1 MMDKRVGILKI
12 LRYIF
17 LSFIIVLGLISIVGT
32 NAPDLFGNDGD
43 SSETNSTGG
52 GTKWTYMVYIA
63 GDNNLSDAAIGDIN
77 EMEQVGS
84 NDSVN
89 VVVQVEFSQQYT
101 PDMSGNTLR
110 GKILKDSDTAINS
123 PLEDMGENLDMGVK
137 ETLTDFIKWATTNYP
152 ADYYALVLWDHGAGW
167 KLSRQTGG
175 AVRGAL
181 QDETSGS
188 FMSLPD
194 LASAVSE
201 SGVHLDVINFDACL
215 MAMYEVAYEFNGLTD
230 YMVFSEEVEP
240 GDGDPYDTILQ
251 DLVDNPNMTPSE
263 LAIMIT
269 KKFKEFY
276 QSYDRT
282 KITKSAVDMSKT
294 TQLHDQICELV
305 QLMNDTMSS
314 ERPHIQGARDT
325 SINYQYPENRDLGD
339 FLENYFNLTSN
350 SNIKN
355 KMTAIQ
361 TTLTEMVISNE
372 ISPETNDAIIDSK
385 GLAIFLPRR
394 DEVTTDDLTKYSLL
408 AVNQDQERVVGENT
422 WGSFVNNLITGDV
435 GQNPLQTGEG
445 NFAIMLRWDTDA
457 DLDLLIN
464 EPDGTWAAP
473 FIGATSPNGFL
484 SEDSIDSGESTE
496 NYAAAETV
504 EKGYYDVFVSYYE
517 DGPSGTK
524 PTTAYIY
531 ILDPANGVNEFPD
544 QPDYQREM
552 DLTNQAP
559 IIWDQNV
566 LNGIQNDDYTDW
578 WWPTYLTRSSNGEA
592 SITLNENINLN
603 FIVIPYKKKLKK
615 LPPMD

>member
-32 NAPDLFGNDGD
+32 NAPDPFGNDGD

-101 PDMSGNTLR
+101 PDMPGNTLR

-263 LAIMIT
+263 LAITIT
-269 KKFKEFY
+269 EKFKDFY
-276 QSYDRT
+276 ELDGRI
-282 KITKSAVDMSKT
+282 KVTKSAVDMANT
-294 TQLHDQICELV
+294 VQLDSQISELA
-305 QLMNDTMSS
+305 QLMNNNISS
-314 ERPHIQGARDT
+314 ERPNIQSARDE

-339 FLENYFNLTSN
+339 FLENYNIRTSN
-350 SNIKN
+350 GDIAN
-355 KMTAIQ
+355 KITSIQ
-361 TTLTEMVISNE
+361 TTLDEMIISNK
-372 ISPETNDAIIDSK
+372 IFSPPASDAITGSY

-394 DEVTTDDLTKYSLL
+394 DEVSDADLTRYSLL
-408 AVNQDQERVVGENT
+408 AINQAREVGDNT
-422 WGSFVNNLITGDV
+422 WGGFVNLLVTGDT
-435 GQNPLQTGEG
+435 GTLLQTAEG
-445 NFAIMLRWDTDA
+445 NFVVMLKWNTDA
-457 DLDLLIN
+457 DLDLYIG
-464 EPDGTWAAP
+464 EPNGNLYAPWTGT
-473 FIGATSPNGFL
+473 TSPNGFF
-484 SEDSIDSGESTE
+484 SEDSLFSGESME

-504 EKGYYDVFVSYYE
+504 ESGTYDILVNYYDN
-517 DGPSGTK
+517 GPSTSG
-524 PTTAYIY
+524 PTTASIY
-531 ILDPANGVNEFPD
+531 ILDPANGINEFPD
-544 QPDYQREM
+544 QPQYQREM
-552 DLTNQAP
+552 DLSDPVPENYVGV
-559 IIWDQNV
+559 WDDIMDNV
-566 LNGIQNDDYTDW
+566 YSDW
-578 WWPTYLTRSSNGEA
+578 WWPDSLTRSLNGEA
-592 SITLNENINLN
+592 SIALNEDINLN
-603 FIVIPYKKKLKK
+603 FIVNPSKKKLKR
-615 LPPMD
+615 LPQMD

>member
-1 MMDKRVGILKI
+1 MMDKRSGILKI

-32 NAPDLFGNDGD
+32 NAPDPLGNDGD
-43 SSETNSTGG
+43 SSKTSGTGG
-52 GTKWTYMVYIA
+52 DTKWTYMVYIA

-84 NDSVN
+84 NDSMN

-101 PDMSGNTLR
+101 PDMSRNTLR
-110 GKILKDSDTAINS
+110 GKILKDYDQTTISS
-123 PLEDMGENLDMGVK
+123 PLEDMGDNLDMGVK
-137 ETLTDFIKWATTNYP
+137 ETLTDFIKWAATNYP
-152 ADYYALVLWDHGAGW
+152 ADYYVLVLWDHGAGW

-188 FMSLPD
+188 FMSLPE

-269 KKFKEFY
+269 KEFKEFY
-276 QSYDRT
+276 KSYDRT

-294 TQLHDQICELV
+294 TQLHNQICTLA
-305 QLMNDTMSS
+305 QFMNSNMDS

-325 SINYQYPENRDLGD
+325 SINYLYPENHDLGD
-339 FLENYFNLTSN
+339 FLKYYYDLTSD
-350 SNIKN
+350 SEIKY
-355 KMTAIQ
+355 KITEIQ
-361 TTLTEMVISNE
+361 TTLSEMVISNE
-372 ISPETNDAIIDSK
+372 IYSPENDAITGSK
-385 GLAIFLPRR
+385 GLAVFLPRR
-394 DEVTTDDLTKYSLL
+394 DEVPDADLTRYSLL
-408 AVNQDQERVVGENT
+408 AINQSRVVGDNT
-422 WGSFVNNLITGDV
+422 WGSFVNLLVTGDT
-435 GQNPLQTGEG
+435 GQTPPLTAEG
-445 NFAIMLRWDTDA
+445 NFVIMLKWDTDA

-504 EKGYYDVFVSYYE
+504 EKGYYDVFVSYYK
-517 DGPSGTK
+517 DGPSGKT

-531 ILDPANGVNEFPD
+531 ILDPANGVNEFPA

-559 IIWDQNV
+559 IIWDDTV
-566 LNGIQNDDYTDW
+566 LNDIQNNIYSDW
-578 WWPTYLTRSSNGEA
+578 WWPTYLERSLNGEV
-592 SITLNENINLN
+592 SLDDSNININ
-603 FIVIPYKKKLKK
+603 FIVIPSKKKLKR
-615 LPPMD
+615 LPQID

>member
-32 NAPDLFGNDGD
+32 NAPDPFGNDGD

-77 EMEQVGS
+77 EMEEVGS

-101 PDMSGNTLR
+101 PDMPGNTLR

-123 PLEDMGENLDMGVK
+123 PLEDMGENLDMGIK
-137 ETLTDFIKWATTNYP
+137 ETLTDFIKWATTKYP

-251 DLVDNPNMTPSE
+251 DLVEDPNMTPSE
-263 LAIMIT
+263 LATMIT
-269 KKFKEFY
+269 TKYMEFY
-276 QSYDRT
+276 QSDGRN
-282 KITKSAVDMSKT
+282 KVTKSVVDMTKT
-294 TQLHDQICELV
+294 VQLHNQISELA
-305 QLMNDTMSS
+305 QLMNDTMDS

-339 FLENYFNLTSN
+339 FLKNYINRTSN
-350 SNIKN
+350 SDIAN
-355 KMTAIQ
+355 KITVIQ
-361 TTLTEMVISNE
+361 TTLDEMIISNE
-372 ISPETNDAIIDSK
+372 IFSPTANDAITGSD

-394 DEVTTDDLTKYSLL
+394 DEVPEVDLTGYLLL
-408 AVNQDQERVVGENT
+408 AINQEREVGDNT
-422 WGSFVNNLITGDV
+422 WGSFVNLLVTGDT
-435 GQNPLQTGEG
+435 GTLLQTAEG
-445 NFAIMLRWDTDA
+445 NFVVMLKWDTDA
-457 DLDLLIN
+457 DLDLYIR
-464 EPDGTWAAP
+464 EPDENLYAPWIGT
-473 FIGATSPNGFL
+473 TSPNGFF
-484 SEDSIDSGESTE
+484 SQDSLYSGESME
-496 NYAAAETV
+496 NYAAAATV
-504 EKGYYDVFVSYYE
+504 ESGTYDIFVNYYD
-517 DGPSGTK
+517 DGPSTSG
-524 PTTAYIY
+524 PTTASIY
-531 ILDPANGVNEFPD
+531 ILDPANGVNEFPA

-552 DLTNQAP
+552 DLTNVAP
-559 IIWDQNV
+559 FILDE
-566 LNGIQNDDYTDW
+566 NDLKDDVYSDW
-578 WWPTYLTRSSNGEA
+578 WWPHSLPRSLNVEA

-603 FIVIPYKKKLKK
+603 FIVTHFKEKLKR

>member
-1 MMDKRVGILKI
+1 MMDKRGGILKI

-32 NAPDLFGNDGD
+32 NVPDPLGSDDD
-43 SSETNSTGG
+43 SSKTS

-89 VVVQVEFSQQYT
+89 AVVQVEYSQQYT
-101 PDMSGNTLR
+101 PGVSLNTMR
-110 GKILKDSDTAINS
+110 GRIVQDNDLTTINS

-137 ETLTDFIKWATTNYP
+137 ATLTDFIKWATTNYP

-175 AVRGAL
+175 VVRGAL
-181 QDETSGS
+181 QDETSGT

-201 SGVHLDVINFDACL
+201 SGVQLDIINFDACL
-215 MAMYEVAYEFNGLTD
+215 MAMYEVVYEFNGLTD

-240 GDGDPYDTILQ
+240 GDGDPYNTILQ

-263 LAIMIT
+263 LAITIT

-276 QSYDRT
+276 QSYNRT
-282 KITKSAVDMSKT
+282 NITKSAVDMSKT
-294 TQLHDQICELV
+294 TQLHNQICELA
-305 QLMNDTMSS
+305 QFMNNDIDN
-314 ERPHIQGARDT
+314 ERVYIQDARDN

-339 FLENYFNLTSN
+339 FLGNYINLTSN
-350 SNIKN
+350 SDIIN
-355 KMTAIQ
+355 KMIEIQ

-372 ISPETNDAIIDSK
+372 IFSPTENDPITGSD
-385 GLAIFLPRR
+385 GLAIFLPKRN
-394 DEVTTDDLTKYSLL
+394 EVTTDDLTKYSLL
-408 AVNQDQERVVGENT
+408 AVNQSRVIGEST
-422 WGSFVNNLITGDV
+422 WGSFVDLLITGEID
-435 GQNPLQTGEG
+435 QNPLQTGEG
-445 NFAIMLRWDTDA
+445 RFAIMLKWDTDA

-504 EKGYYDVFVSYYE
+504 EKGYYNIFVSYYD
-517 DGPSGTK
+517 DGPSTSG
-524 PTTAYIY
+524 PTTASIY
-531 ILDPANGVNEFPD
+531 ILDLANGINEFPA
-544 QPDYQREM
+544 QPDYQKEM
-552 DLTNQAP
+552 DLSNPAP
-559 IIWDQNV
+559 WYSEVWN
-566 LNGIQNDDYTDW
+566 NDYSDW
-578 WWPTYLTRSSNGEA
+578 WWPTYVERS
-592 SITLNENINLN
+592 LNSENSLGDSNININ
-603 FIVIPYKKKLKK
+603 FIVIPSKKKLKR

>member
-1 MMDKRVGILKI
+1 MMYKRGGILKI

-32 NAPDLFGNDGD
+32 NVPDPLGNDGD
-43 SSETNSTGG
+43 SSKTSDTGG
-52 GTKWTYMVYIA
+52 DTKWTYMVYIA

-101 PDMSGNTLR
+101 PDMSGNTQR

-123 PLEDMGENLDMGVK
+123 PLEDMGANFDMGVK

-263 LAIMIT
+263 LAITIT

-294 TQLHDQICELV
+294 TQLHNQICELV
-305 QLMNDTMSS
+305 QFMNSNMDS

-350 SNIKN
+350 SDIIN
-355 KMTAIQ
+355 KMTEIQ
-361 TTLTEMVISNE
+361 ATLTDMVISNE
-372 ISPETNDAIIDSK
+372 IFSPTTNDPITGSD

-394 DEVTTDDLTKYSLL
+394 NEVTTDDLTKYSLL
-408 AVNQDQERVVGENT
+408 AVNQERVVGENT
-422 WGSFVNNLITGDV
+422 WGSFVDLLITGEID
-435 GQNPLQTGEG
+435 QNPLQTGEG
-445 NFAIMLRWDTDA
+445 NFAIMLKWDTDA

-524 PTTAYIY
+524 PTTASIY
-531 ILDPANGVNEFPD
+531 ILDPANGVNEFPA

-559 IIWDQNV
+559 IIWDDTV
-566 LNGIQNDDYTDW
+566 LNDIHNNIYSDL
-578 WWPTYLTRSSNGEA
+578 WWPTYLERSLSSEV
-592 SITLNENINLN
+592 SLDDSNININ
-603 FIVIPYKKKLKK
+603 FIVIPSKKKLKR